1 MGNEIEA
8 LIFVFLEKMMMMKNG
23 GYGELG
29 FFACSCFLLPFYT
42 DFEVLYIW
50 EQLG

>member
-8 LIFVFLEKMMMMKNG
+8 LIFVLEKMMMMKNG

-29 FFACSCFLLPFYT
+29 FFCLQLPPASS
-42 DFEVLYIW
+42 LH
-50 EQLG
+50 